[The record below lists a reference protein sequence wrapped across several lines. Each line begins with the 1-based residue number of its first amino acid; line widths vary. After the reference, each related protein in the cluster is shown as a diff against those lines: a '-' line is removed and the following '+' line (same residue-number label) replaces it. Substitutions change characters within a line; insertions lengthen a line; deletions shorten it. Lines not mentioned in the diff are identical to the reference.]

1 MADERYEWLDHV
13 AAERLLR
20 GEPVDADDDYSR
32 WQVERLSEALDGARR
47 TAGPLAAG
55 PSGELPGE
63 EAALTAFRAA
73 RSTRAAK
80 SQVTAGSDLG
90 SVRIGAALRPLF
102 RPRPGGWMRP
112 ARWGLAAS
120 VAGLAVGG
128 VAVAANTGVLPTF
141 GGHKEPLPAASAS
154 APVELETPADTP
166 RGSTGPGTPA
176 DPGGP
181 PVTPPGPSAGAAG
194 TPTAGGAAP
203 DDNDGSSTGGTAP
216 GDWGRTATRAPDG
229 TWPARVTQACRDF
242 RDGRLDTARRQQL
255 ELAAKANG
263 GVQNFCDQVQ
273 SGGGRQSGGTTSG
286 GTTSGGTTS
295 GGTGAVGGVPGTGTG
310 TGGAGAGTGTGT
322 GTGAGG
328 VGGGDSDGG
337 DSDADR
343 GGKSTGGKDTAGK
356 GAGGKGA
363 GGKGTAGKGTADK
376 GRPPG
381 APGPQSLGKNDVVR
395 TS

>member
-1 MADERYEWLDHV
+1 MADERYEWLDHE

-32 WQVERLSEALDGARR
+32 WQVERLSEALDGARH
-47 TAGPLAAG
+47 TTGSLAAG

-80 SQVTAGSDLG
+80 PQVTAGSDLG
-90 SVRIGAALRPLF
+90 SVRIGAALRPRF

-154 APVELETPADTP
+154 APVELDAPAKTP
-166 RGSTGPGTPA
+166 RGSAGPGTPA

-181 PVTPPGPSAGAAG
+181 PATPPGPSAGAAG

-229 TWPARVTQACRDF
+229 TWPVRVTQACRDF

-255 ELAAKANG
+255 ELAAKGNG

-273 SGGGRQSGGTTSG
+273 SGGGRQPGGTTSG
-286 GTTSGGTTS
+286 GTAS
-295 GGTGAVGGVPGTGTG
+295 GGTGTVGGVPGTGAV

-322 GTGAGG
+322 GTGGA
-328 VGGGDSDGG
+328 GGGDSDGG

-343 GGKSTGGKDTAGK
+343 GGKGTGGK
-356 GAGGKGA
+356 GAAGKGA
-363 GGKGTAGKGTADK
+363 GGKGTADK
-376 GRPPG
+376 GKPPG
-381 APGPQSLGKNDVVR
+381 APDAKSPGKDDAAR